1 MTNGLIR
8 AEAPRI
14 ASVDDPILADAELW
28 DIVSSG
34 DLKGLS
40 PKQRADYYLFR
51 CRQEGLNPASQPFTY
66 LVLNGK
72 GVLYGNKTAAD
83 QLRKLH
89 GISIV
94 KVECSDDGE
103 YITYEVT
110 VRDREGR
117 EDFELGSVHVGAA
130 KGPDRANA
138 KMKALTKA
146 KRRATYSIC
155 GTGVLDETEVDS
167 AVPAASPGGGAYAAF
182 VVDEDGSAVGAGESQ
197 PYAITS
203 GQVNQDTG
211 EIISPPLNLD
221 DDIKRLR
228 LALGWS
234 DPQTVI
240 DEAAHA
246 NPPINLRSRQGKQ
259 LMVDRLQ
266 GYVDTLLADDEPAQ
280 GGLIYAESRP
290 AGEPGLDRHSA

>member
-1 MTNGLIR
+1 MTTQLARTEPTQLGKI
-8 AEAPRI
+8 
-14 ASVDDPILADAELW
+14 DDPILADSELW

-40 PKQRADYYLFR
+40 PKQRSDYYLFR

-103 YITYEVT
+103 YITYEIT
-110 VRDREGR
+110 VKDREGR
-117 EDFELGSVHVGAA
+117 EDFEIGSVHAGAA
-130 KGPDRANA
+130 KGPERANA

-155 GTGVLDETEVDS
+155 GTGVLDETEVETIV
-167 AVPAASPGGGAYAAF
+167 VPPPQAPERVIAE
-182 VVDEDGSAVGAGESQ
+182 VVDR
-197 PYAITS
+197 
-203 GQVNQDTG
+203 DTG
-211 EIISPPLNLD
+211 EITSPPLSLND
-221 DDIKRLR
+221 DLRRLGA
-228 LALGWS
+228 LLGWS
-234 DPQTVI
+234 AEDVRAHGQEHGISLNTRDGKRAMI
-240 DEAAHA
+240 D
-246 NPPINLRSRQGKQ
+246 L
-259 LMVDRLQ
+259 LQ
-266 GYVDTLLADDEPAQ
+266 SYVDAENADDEPAQ
-280 GGLIYAESRP
+280 GSLVDAESWP
-290 AGEPGLDRHSA
+290 AGEPGLDRNTA